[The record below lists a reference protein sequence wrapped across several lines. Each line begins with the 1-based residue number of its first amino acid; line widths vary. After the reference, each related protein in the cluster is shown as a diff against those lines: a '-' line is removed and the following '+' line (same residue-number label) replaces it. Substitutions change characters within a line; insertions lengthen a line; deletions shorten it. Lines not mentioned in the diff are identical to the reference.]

1 MTKTKRFEGIVRTRD
16 QNGIALTPASKGVNV
31 TLHWNPD
38 DAVAPRCAEV
48 YSDNGAEHA
57 EIGLGWLD
65 KKLIDY
71 DGVFSLPIQVMDFLD
86 ELGLD
91 TAEMRQSLAG

>member
-1 MTKTKRFEGIVRTRD
+1 MTKTKRFEGIVRTVHQD
-16 QNGIALTPASKGVNV
+16 GTALTPVSKGVNV
-31 TLHWNPD
+31 KLHWNPD

-48 YSDNGAEHA
+48 FSDNGAEHA

-71 DGVFSLPIQVMDFLD
+71 DGVFYLPTQVMDFLD
-86 ELGLD
+86 ELGFD
-91 TAEMRQSLAG
+91 TAEMRQSLAN